1 MFKRNGKQYILV
13 GALARPLH
21 EQLGV
26 TEAATEQFQLDA
38 NAIVRLRVRG
48 TLSEAEGDRACR
60 RLVKRLNK
68 ELPELLRQTENDEPT
83 ADTPAATAGAKTAKD
98 TDLN

>member
-1 MFKRNGKQYILV
+1 MFERNGKQYILI

-26 TEAATEQFQLDA
+26 TEGTTKQFQLDA

-60 RLVKRLNK
+60 RLLKRLNK
-68 ELPELLRQTENDEPT
+68 ELPEVLRQAENDGPT
-83 ADTPAATAGAKTAKD
+83 ADASAASAGVKTAKE
-98 TDLN
+98 

>member
-13 GALARPLH
+13 GALAQPLH

-26 TEAATEQFQLDA
+26 NEGATEQFQLDA

-48 TLSEAEGDRACR
+48 TLSEAEGDRACS
-60 RLVKRLNK
+60 LLKRLNK
-68 ELPELLRQTENDEPT
+68 ELPEVLRQAENDGPT
-83 ADTPAATAGAKTAKD
+83 ADASAANAGVKTAKE
-98 TDLN
+98 